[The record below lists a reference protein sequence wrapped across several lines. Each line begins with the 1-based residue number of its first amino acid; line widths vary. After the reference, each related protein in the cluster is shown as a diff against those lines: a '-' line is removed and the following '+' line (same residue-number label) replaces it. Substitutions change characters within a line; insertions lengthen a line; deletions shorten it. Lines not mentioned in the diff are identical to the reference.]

1 MTARVF
7 VGTVL
12 FAACAVLLAGCH
24 GQEGNGLPPPTGS
37 GAPPSPVI
45 PKLAEVAPKEAAEGV
60 ATPEAAWTGSLFAR
74 HEAQLGPKTSGV
86 LSEITVEEG
95 ARVKKG
101 QLLFRLETNQASLGV
116 EQAKAAIASAQV
128 NLDSAKLDFTRASDL
143 VAKNAIAPATF
154 DQAKAQF
161 DRAQTMLEQ
170 AKVNLKVA
178 ERSVVDSAIVSPID
192 GVVTAKLKS
201 VGETATMMPPT
212 VVLVVQD
219 VEHLELRAKIPEK
232 ALAQVREGSPLRMT
246 IPTLKLTRDVPV
258 KRINPAIDQRTRTI
272 EVIAD
277 VDNKDGKLKVGMFAE
292 VSSPEVPK
300 EPASS
305 AVVPAKIAGAREPE
319 GKP

>member
-1 MTARVF
+1 MSARRF
-7 VGTVL
+7 VMIGLVT
-12 FAACAVLLAGCH
+12 ACAVALPGCK
-24 GQEGNGLPPPTGS
+24 GKEGTGLPPATGS
-37 GAPPSPVI
+37 GAPAAPVI
-45 PKLAEVAPKEAAEGV
+45 PTLSEVAPKEASEGV

-86 LSEITVEEG
+86 ISRITVEEG
-95 ARVKKG
+95 AKVKKG
-101 QLLFRLETNQASLGV
+101 QLLFQLETNQAALGV

-128 NLDSAKLDFTRASDL
+128 GLDSAKLDLGRATDL
-143 VAKNAIAPATF
+143 IAKNAIAPASF

-170 AKVNLKVA
+170 AKVNLRVA
-178 ERSVVDSAIVSPID
+178 QRSVIDSAISSPID

-212 VVLVVQD
+212 VVLIVQD

-232 ALAQVREGSPLRMT
+232 ALAQIREGSSLRMT

-258 KRINPAIDQRTRTI
+258 KRINPALDQRTRTI

-277 VDNKDGKLKVGMFAE
+277 VDNKDGKLKVGMFVE

-300 EPASS
+300 ETAQT
-305 AVVPAKIAGAREPE
+305 KIAGATEPE
-319 GKP
+319 GKAP

>member
-1 MTARVF
+1 MSARRF
-7 VGTVL
+7 VIFGLVT
-12 FAACAVLLAGCH
+12 ACAVALPGCK
-24 GQEGNGLPPPTGS
+24 GKEGTGLPPATGS
-37 GAPPSPVI
+37 GAPAAPVI
-45 PKLAEVAPKEAAEGV
+45 PKLSEVGPKEATEGV

-86 LSEITVEEG
+86 ISRITVEEG
-95 ARVKKG
+95 AKVKKG
-101 QLLFRLETNQASLGV
+101 QLLFQLETNQAALGV

-128 NLDSAKLDFTRASDL
+128 GLDSAKLDLGRATDL
-143 VAKNAIAPATF
+143 IAKNAIAPASF

-170 AKVNLKVA
+170 AKVNLRVA
-178 ERSVVDSAIVSPID
+178 QRSVIDSAISSPID

-232 ALAQVREGSPLRMT
+232 ALAQIREGSSLRMT

-258 KRINPAIDQRTRTI
+258 KRINPALDQRTRTI

-277 VDNKDGKLKVGMFAE
+277 VDNKDGKLKVGMFVE
-292 VSSPEVPK
+292 VSSPDVPR
-300 EPASS
+300 EAG
-305 AVVPAKIAGAREPE
+305 AQTKIAGATEPE
-319 GKP
+319 GKAP